1 MKLTFCGGVKS
12 VTGANYLLENKS
24 TKFLVECG
32 LYQGEKF
39 CEKENY
45 NPFPYDPKEIKAI
58 FITHAHLDHIG
69 RLPQLVRQGFRGKIY
84 STPPTKDLALFILL
98 DAAHLFLEQTEE
110 PPLYFKEDVLKT
122 MELWETIDYHQP
134 LKMQGVSFEFI
145 SAGHILGSASLIVS
159 WEDKRLIF
167 SGDLGN
173 IFSPFIVPKEFPS
186 FANYVVLESTYG
198 DRKHQNVKNRQEVL
212 LKYIQDVVENKS
224 VLLIPAFALER
235 TQELIF
241 DLNYL
246 VEHIL
251 KTNIRVFVDSP
262 LAFQIL
268 EVYKKYVFNS
278 LYFKEEVINIQKNGD
293 DIFNFKGLRIIKSLE
308 ESREIFEVRPPKIII
323 SAAGMSNGG
332 RVLLH
337 EIEYLSNPQNILL
350 IVGYQ
355 TPNSLGG
362 RLLKGEKLVE
372 ILGQEIKV
380 RAKINFFD
388 GYSAHADQE
397 ELIHWLSE
405 IKGTQKVFVVQGEPQ
420 SSLSLEEKIQSQL
433 QLPAVLPS
441 LNESV
446 IL

>member
-12 VTGANYLLENKS
+12 VTGANYLLENDN

-39 CEKENY
+39 CEEENY
-45 NPFPYDPKEIKAI
+45 NPFLYNPEEIRAV

-84 STPPTKDLALFILL
+84 STRPTKDLALFILL
-98 DAAHLFLEQTEE
+98 DAAHLFLEHKEK
-110 PPLYFKEDVLKT
+110 PPLYFEEDIFKT
-122 MELWETIDYHQP
+122 MELWETVDYHSP
-134 LKMQGVSFEFI
+134 LEIEGVSFEFI

-159 WEDKRLIF
+159 WGDKKIVF

-173 IFSPFIVPKEFPS
+173 VFSPFIAPKEIPP

-198 DRKHQNVKNRQEVL
+198 DRKHQNIKNRQEVL
-212 LKYIQDVVENKS
+212 LKYIQNVLDNKS

-251 KTNIRVFVDSP
+251 KTKIKVFVDSP
-262 LAFQIL
+262 LAFKIF
-268 EVYKKYVFNS
+268 EVFRKYSLNP
-278 LYFKEEVINIQKNGD
+278 LYFKKEVIEIQKEGD
-293 DIFNFKGLRIIKSLE
+293 NIFDFKGLRIISSWE
-308 ESREIFEVRPPKIII
+308 ESQEIFKTPPPKVII

-332 RVLLH
+332 RILLH
-337 EIEYLSNPQNILL
+337 EIEYLGDPKNILL

-355 TPNSLGG
+355 VPNSLGEKIL
-362 RLLKGEKLVE
+362 RGEKIVT
-372 ILGQEIKV
+372 ILEKRVNV
-380 RAKINFFD
+380 RAKVDFFD
-388 GYSAHADQE
+388 GYSAHADLE
-397 ELIHWLSE
+397 ELINWLSG
-405 IKGTQKVFVVQGEPQ
+405 IGGIQKVFVVQGETKA
-420 SSLSLEEKIQSQL
+420 SLNLIDNIQNKL
-433 QLPAVLPS
+433 NLYAFLPS
-441 LNESV
+441 LGESV
-446 IL
+446 VL